1 MVKPEVVGKKLTRAT
16 AWLDSAEAILSRPL
30 DEFLANPERRDV
42 ASFYLFLA
50 IQECI
55 DLAVHWVADEGWGPP
70 DDAGSTFFILA
81 DHQAIDRELAK
92 RLSEA
97 TGLRNR
103 IAHGYATVDH
113 ERIQREHKVGIDALR
128 RFLAAVAAE
137 AGFEP

>member
-1 MVKPEVVGKKLTRAT
+1 MVKPEVVGKKLMRAT
-16 AWLDSAEAILSRPL
+16 AWLDSAEKILSRPPE
-30 DEFLANPERRDV
+30 EFLANTERRDV

-70 DDAGSTFFILA
+70 DDAGATFFILA
-81 DHQAIDRELAK
+81 DHQAIDRDLAR
-92 RLSEA
+92 RLRDA

-113 ERIQREHKVGIDALR
+113 ELIQSEHEDGIAALR
-128 RFLAAVAAE
+128 RFLTAVAAE
-137 AGFEP
+137 AGL